1 MAGRGRSN
9 RRSQNGGSH
18 MPPPWLSGWFDPE
31 LKDLF
36 EDEPELYQTAHL
48 LRSSRPEAQPD
59 PQYRQRLRASLM
71 AEAEG
76 SLGRHRLRRWFVPG
90 PGHLAWGGAA
100 AGVALIAATAL
111 VLLSGRMQDHQTIMA
126 YSSLTAQHAVSP
138 NDVITVAFNQPM
150 DRAAVVA
157 GLNIQPATQV
167 TTTWQGNSLVITPV
181 HHLAGNTP
189 YTVTIA
195 QPQLRTVLGTVA
207 AAPVEITF
215 GTAPTPPTTPNT
227 ASTPNL
233 IPNNLGQAASGAGL
247 VVAPD
252 GSVVTTAGL
261 SGTGRTSTPTPAAT
275 SSVSPGATATPGG
288 SPSATSAPAPAP
300 TLLEF
305 PAAGGNPIVLG
316 QRASA
321 AAFAPGGG
329 ALAFTVADSH
339 GGSQVI
345 VARSDGTNPTVLTS
359 SASPVVAIAW
369 SSNARIVYATATGI
383 KSVDVSGAAGPPVDL
398 PPGSGPLLELSPNG
412 RYAYLAPAAGT
423 DGTLLDLTSGTS
435 RSLSGAVSD
444 VAFAGDSKT
453 VAWVDR
459 SGTTPRLLTE
469 PANQDTQALISTLNP
484 GASLS
489 LVALDYGGTEV
500 AYVVTPASGNA
511 ELVVAQLASGSPL
524 AVGPVTRT
532 AAFSRQGDALA
543 YLEEVPGGIAVQLA
557 SIPGVSPP
565 TVGTVPRAAA
575 GALNGFVNAQVSG
588 SSSALRTLSA
598 PAVDAAGQT
607 PRGLTRAYVI
617 DAVLGPAGMVTA
629 TVELIVDADPTHLA
643 PRVATETLT
652 LTQAATDGPFLV
664 SAMNV
669 TPLRDQAS
677 GPHIVHVST
686 AHGTGQY
693 TVQVTF
699 DSDLNPATVQG
710 AITLVTAAASPLAA
724 AVTYDA
730 DTRTATLTLDS
741 APSGP
746 VTVEVATSLR
756 DINGHHLALPFE
768 GTVAG

>member
-1 MAGRGRSN
+1 MAGRRRSN

-48 LRSSRPEAQPD
+48 LRSSRPEAQAD

-71 AEAEG
+71 AEAQG

-100 AGVALIAATAL
+100 AGVALIGATAL
-111 VLLSGRMQDHQTIMA
+111 ALLSGRMQDHQTIVA
-126 YSSLTAQHAVSP
+126 YSRLAAQHAVSP

-167 TTTWQGNSLVITPV
+167 TTTWKGNSLVITPV

-233 IPNNLGQAASGAGL
+233 TPNNLGQAASGAGL
-247 VVAPD
+247 LVAPD

-261 SGTGRTSTPTPAAT
+261 SGTGTTSTPTPAPSA
-275 SSVSPGATATPGG
+275 SPGVTPTPGG
-288 SPSATSAPAPAP
+288 SPSATPAPAPAP

-316 QRASA
+316 HRASA

-329 ALAFTVADSH
+329 ALAFAVADSH

-359 SASPVVAIAW
+359 SASPVVAVAW

-383 KSVDVSGAAGPPVDL
+383 KSVDVSGAAGPPADL
-398 PPGSGPLLELSPNG
+398 PPGSGPLLQLSPNG
-412 RYAYLAPAAGT
+412 RYAYLAPAAGA
-423 DGTLLDLTSGTS
+423 DGTLLDLNSGTS
-435 RSLSGAVSD
+435 RSLSGAVSE

-489 LVALDYGGTEV
+489 LVALDYDGTEV
-500 AYVVTPASGNA
+500 AYVVTPDSGNA

-524 AVGPVTRT
+524 AIGPVTRT

-557 SIPGVSPP
+557 SIPGVSQPS
-565 TVGTVPRAAA
+565 VGTVPRAAA
-575 GALNGFVNAQVSG
+575 EALNGFVSAQVSG

-598 PAVDAAGQT
+598 PEVDAAGQT

-617 DAVLGPAGMVTA
+617 DAVLGPAGTVNA
-629 TVELIVDADPTHLA
+629 TVELIVDANPTHLA
-643 PRVATETLT
+643 PRVSSETLT
-652 LTQAATDGPFLV
+652 LIQAATDGPFVV

-669 TPLRDQAS
+669 TPLRNQAS

-686 AHGTGQY
+686 AHGTRQY
-693 TVQVTF
+693 TVQVAF

-710 AITLVTAAASPLAA
+710 AITLVTAAGLPLPAV
-724 AVTYDA
+724 VTYDA

-746 VTVEVATSLR
+746 VTVDVATSLR
-756 DINGHHLALPFE
+756 DINGLHLALPFQ